1 MPAVLTYPFGNQ
13 NCWHIS
19 YSTYEDEDS
28 IIIGTSK
35 EVPAVEENF
44 ARQVPT
50 NLEQIMDEV
59 YIASRS
65 IRNSCFQQNIANSA
79 QYDLH
84 IWIYQELQSTPLYF

>member
-1 MPAVLTYPFGNQ
+1 MPAVLTYPFRNQ
-13 NCWHIS
+13 NCWLIS
-19 YSTYEDEDS
+19 YSTHEDEDS

-65 IRNSCFQQNIANSA
+65 MRKSHILSATIRE
-79 QYDLH
+79 Y
-84 IWIYQELQSTPLYF
+84 